1 MDSLLR
7 YEPEY
12 GRAVSAT
19 DVSGRAPAG
28 PNGSPDVTETLGH
41 GDRRTVFRMAWPA
54 IVENSLH
61 TLLGIVDT
69 IIVGQFGAVALA
81 AVGAG
86 IQWLFLSLSILF
98 GLMMGAIVLV
108 AWAIGAGDP
117 ESAARAARQSML
129 LAGGLGVLYLV
140 LGVLG
145 VLGAEG
151 AVRILGADEQVV
163 AVGGRFLRIISY
175 CAVLTTLTIGAS
187 SLLRAAGDTRTPMIS
202 TAVANV
208 VNAVAAYLLVFGVAG
223 LPQMG
228 VDGSGWGTNIARA
241 VGFAIVI
248 RAIARHPVLRV
259 TLFGDWRPV
268 DRVIRRI
275 IDFGSPAVL
284 EQVLMM
290 GSFMVYAVIALQLG
304 TTTFAAQR
312 VTFNALTISI
322 LPAFGFAIA
331 VTTLCGQYLGAGR
344 HDLADRSTWVGVQ
357 LAAGG
362 CRRWE

>member
-1 MDSLLR
+1 VDSLLR

-129 LAGGLGVLYLV
+129 LAGGLGVLYL
-140 LGVLG
+140 VLG